1 MYKQNRNSEN
11 NFLDEIL
18 VYGRQTQSNEDK
30 RDSDNSLILA
40 ITIEIN
46 NFLLCVYVV
55 YCDYIIAIHRL
66 LPCLFFSF
74 PPRNLIRLRIYF
86 PYLYGK

>member
-30 RDSDNSLILA
+30 RDSDNSLIL
-40 ITIEIN
+40 
-46 NFLLCVYVV
+46 VQ
-55 YCDYIIAIHRL
+55 
-66 LPCLFFSF
+66 FSHF
-74 PPRNLIRLRIYF
+74 STRVRRNR
-86 PYLYGK
+86 